1 MQQANRLSAESDRAK
16 LIRQF
21 CTERNITKLV
31 HFTRIENL
39 RRISIEGLLSREQL
53 ETRGQKFL
61 FNDSDRVD
69 GHKNGTCLSLNF
81 PNYKMFYSIREEKKK
96 VEEVSNS
103 QWVVLLL
110 DAEVL
115 WELDCAFCQEN
126 ASSKSLFEKSF
137 DSVSHQVNG
146 SDVNR
151 SFSSLR
157 IAFIVHSQATKPA
170 KP

>member
-16 LIRQF
+16 QIRQF

-39 RRISIEGLLSREQL
+39 RRILIEGLLSREQL

-96 VEEVSNS
+96 VEEVRTCLKSPNP
-103 QWVVLLL
+103 
-110 DAEVL
+110 
-115 WELDCAFCQEN
+115 
-126 ASSKSLFEKSF
+126 SSREAIWGK
-137 DSVSHQVNG
+137 V
-146 SDVNR
+146 
-151 SFSSLR
+151 
-157 IAFIVHSQATKPA
+157 P
-170 KP
+170 